1 MSVIEQGAELYNKI
15 RDAYLEAA
23 LVCSTLKTK
32 DEKNEF
38 KSAFGR
44 SPKDILKALE
54 RFPEVFL
61 IENDPDLFEIL
72 GAIALSKVKDDD
84 TADDLWRKFLD
95 NKSFEDLRDAIKL
108 LATPRAPKVCKCNHP
123 NNARCGE
130 K

>member
-1 MSVIEQGAELYNKI
+1 MSLAQGEALYNQI
-15 RDAYLEAA
+15 RDAYIEAA
-23 LVCSTLKTK
+23 AVCLTLKTK

-38 KSAFGR
+38 KTAFGR

-72 GAIALSKVKDDD
+72 AAIALSKVKDDD
-84 TADDLWRKFLD
+84 TADGLWRKFQD
-95 NKSFEDLRDAIKL
+95 SKSFEDLRDAIKE
-108 LATPRAPKVCKCNHP
+108 LATPRAPKVCKGCGHP
-123 NNARCGE
+123 NGYRCNE